1 MKSRMIVTLAMATMS
16 LIFAAGCSS
25 SDAKKKSA
33 KETQKAQNQ
42 TPIGTHYTTVIFK
55 KGETALSN
63 INKADIK
70 KLAAYARQN
79 KKPIEEIRILAWADK
94 EYPDKVNGKAG
105 PSEIILASER
115 ARVIRELLEKEL
127 KEYEDIDSYNM
138 ARRPN
143 LLSKVLRNDEYD
155 VKKAFESSGTTGST
169 LPDGSVSYTKAS
181 KAMVII
187 DYEGEEDF
195 LK

>member
-33 KETQKAQNQ
+33 EEIQKAQNQ
-42 TPIGTHYTTVIFK
+42 TAIGTHYTTVVFE
-55 KGETALSN
+55 KGEAALST

-70 KLAAYARQN
+70 KLAANARQN
-79 KKPIEEIRILAWADK
+79 KKPIEEIRILAWGDK
-94 EYPDKVNGKAG
+94 EYPDKINGKAG

-155 VKKAFESSGTTGST
+155 VKQAFESSGTTGST